1 MKEDVRETLSVAET
15 FYNIILS
22 LYEKK
27 EPANI
32 LYDDKGITRASGNIK
47 ELSEQIKSAYLILDN
62 GTRINMSSI
71 VAVNGTFA
79 PDYSEC

>member
-1 MKEDVRETLSVAET
+1 MKEDVRETLSAAEN
-15 FYNIILS
+15 FYNLILS
-22 LYEKK
+22 VYEKK

-32 LYDDKGITRASGNIK
+32 LYDDNGITRASGNII
-47 ELSEQIKSAYLILDN
+47 ELSEENKSKYLTLDN
-62 GTRINMSSI
+62 GTRIHINSI

>member
-1 MKEDVRETLSVAET
+1 MKEDIRETLSVTEN
-15 FYNIILS
+15 FYNILAA
-22 LYEKK
+22 LYKKK

-32 LYDDKGITRASGNIK
+32 LYHDSGITGVSGTIMEIGEKN
-47 ELSEQIKSAYLILDN
+47 KSAYLVLDN
-62 GTRINMSSI
+62 GIRINICTI

>member
-1 MKEDVRETLSVAET
+1 MKEDIRETLSVAED
-15 FYNIILS
+15 FYSIILS

-27 EPANI
+27 EPVNI
-32 LYDDKGITRASGNIK
+32 LFDDNGITRASGNIV
-47 ELSEQIKSAYLILDN
+47 ELSEQNKIAFLVLDN
-62 GTRINMSSI
+62 GTRISINSI

>member
-1 MKEDVRETLSVAET
+1 MKEDVRETISVAET
-15 FYNIILS
+15 FYSIILS

-27 EPANI
+27 EAANI
-32 LYDDKGITRASGNIK
+32 LYDNNGITRASGNIK
-47 ELSEQIKSAYLILDN
+47 QFSEENKFPYLILDN
-62 GTRINMSSI
+62 NTRININSI